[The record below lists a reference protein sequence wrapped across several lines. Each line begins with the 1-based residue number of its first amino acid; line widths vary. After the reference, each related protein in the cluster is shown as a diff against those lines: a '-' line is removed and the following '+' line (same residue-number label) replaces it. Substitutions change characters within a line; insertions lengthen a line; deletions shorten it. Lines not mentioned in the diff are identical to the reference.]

1 MVCWERLRWPGCRKA
16 AGQKR
21 SQSFCCIDEW
31 LTFWKHGDKRC
42 LTVNNVDV
50 LSGPQNLF
58 KAIPLTKSFFSV
70 CRDGGLKR
78 SFPLVTALMKG
89 DVWSVSL
96 ERSMSCWYWQNLCRG
111 VQIPR
116 LPTFKGATLEIN
128 LNTSEATSH
137 ILRALHLEEAGVPV
151 RFVEP
156 ALGRPIHATS

>member
-1 MVCWERLRWPGCRKA
+1 
-16 AGQKR
+16 
-21 SQSFCCIDEW
+21 

-96 ERSMSCWYWQNLCRG
+96 ERSMSSRYWQNLCRG

-116 LPTFKGATLEIN
+116 LPTFKGATLRKSI
-128 LNTSEATSH
+128 
-137 ILRALHLEEAGVPV
+137 
-151 RFVEP
+151 
-156 ALGRPIHATS
+156 